1 MREHRQGARGLGSL
15 SFRAILFDTGGALD
29 LEFAWEM
36 ALDGAIASAC
46 GLEGIR
52 VDQAMVE
59 EASEQAVAAFAPD
72 VTRHMIG
79 TLCGNEPATVA
90 RVARRVEAMTG
101 ALEAFQLRPG
111 IEDLLAR
118 LQRRGLLLGVVAP
131 RWERLERAGIA
142 PFFTRDLD
150 VPTAECVFVG
160 DRLDADIAPAK
171 ARGMATIQFRSG
183 RWRKQRPRSEA
194 ETPDWVA
201 TDVAELEAAIDALI
215 QKSKTPGQAGGRWVR
230 SGGSGEG

>member
-1 MREHRQGARGLGSL
+1 MREHREGARGLLAL
-15 SFRAILFDTGGALD
+15 SCYRAVVFDIGGAVD

-36 ALDGAIASAC
+36 ALDGAIAAAC

-72 VTRHMIG
+72 VARCMIE
-79 TLCGNEPATVA
+79 TLCGNEPETVA

-101 ALEAFQLRPG
+101 ALDAFQLRPG
-111 IEDLLAR
+111 MEELLTR
-118 LQRRGLLLGVVAP
+118 LRGRGLLLGAVEP

-142 PFFTRDLD
+142 DHFTRDID
-150 VPTAECVFVG
+150 VPPAKCIFVG

-171 ARGMATIQFRSG
+171 MRGMATIQFRSG

-194 ETPDWVA
+194 ETPDAVV
-201 TDVAELEAAIDALI
+201 TDVAELEAAIGALL
-215 QKSKTPGQAGGRWVR
+215 QA
-230 SGGSGEG
+230 